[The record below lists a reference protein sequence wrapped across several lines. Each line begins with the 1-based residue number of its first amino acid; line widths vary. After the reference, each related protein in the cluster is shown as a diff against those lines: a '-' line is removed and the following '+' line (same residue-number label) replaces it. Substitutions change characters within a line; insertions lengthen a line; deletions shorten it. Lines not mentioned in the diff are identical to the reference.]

1 MKEQIKHDK
10 SMTRKVMTTHAL
22 ADITASLALLTLID
36 QFAMLFLMLLSFRE
50 VQDGIRSLRGQNEQV
65 ECNTTSNRE
74 SQRLRMDSLRLQSD
88 DEPQEEMLT
97 QEGYEVLC
105 D

>member
-1 MKEQIKHDK
+1 
-10 SMTRKVMTTHAL
+10 MTTHAL
-22 ADITASLALLTLID
+22 ADITASLALLTLIA

-50 VQDGIRSLRGQNEQV
+50 LQDGIRSLRGQNEQV
-65 ECNTTSNRE
+65 ECNTTSDRE

>member
-1 MKEQIKHDK
+1 
-10 SMTRKVMTTHAL
+10 MTTHAL
-22 ADITASLALLTLID
+22 ADITASLALLTLIA
-36 QFAMLFLMLLSFRE
+36 QFVMLFLMLLSFRE

>member
-1 MKEQIKHDK
+1 
-10 SMTRKVMTTHAL
+10 MTRKVMTTHAL
-22 ADITASLALLTLID
+22 ADITASLALLTLIA
-36 QFAMLFLMLLSFRE
+36 QFVMLFLMLLSFHE
-50 VQDGIRSLRGQNEQV
+50 VHDGIRSLKGQNEQV
-65 ECNTTSNRE
+65 ECNTTSDRE

>member
-22 ADITASLALLTLID
+22 ADITASLALLTLIA
-36 QFAMLFLMLLSFRE
+36 QFAMLFLMLLSFRD

-65 ECNTTSNRE
+65 ECNTTSDRE

>member
-1 MKEQIKHDK
+1 
-10 SMTRKVMTTHAL
+10 MTTHAL
-22 ADITASLALLTLID
+22 ADITASLALLTLIA

-65 ECNTTSNRE
+65 ECNTTSDRE
-74 SQRLRMDSLRLQSD
+74 SQHLRMDSLRLQPD

>member
-1 MKEQIKHDK
+1 
-10 SMTRKVMTTHAL
+10 MTTHAL
-22 ADITASLALLTLID
+22 ADITASLALLTLIA

-50 VQDGIRSLRGQNEQV
+50 VQDGIRSLKGQNEQV
-65 ECNTTSNRE
+65 ECNTTSDRE

>member
-1 MKEQIKHDK
+1 
-10 SMTRKVMTTHAL
+10 MTTHAL
-22 ADITASLALLTLID
+22 ADITASLALLTLIA

-65 ECNTTSNRE
+65 ECNTTSDRE
-74 SQRLRMDSLRLQSD
+74 SQRMRMDSLRLQSD

>member
-1 MKEQIKHDK
+1 
-10 SMTRKVMTTHAL
+10 MTTHAL
-22 ADITASLALLTLID
+22 ADITASLALLTLIA
-36 QFAMLFLMLLSFRE
+36 QFAMLSLMLLSFRE

>member
-22 ADITASLALLTLID
+22 ADITASLALLTLIA

-65 ECNTTSNRE
+65 ECNTTSDRE
-74 SQRLRMDSLRLQSD
+74 SQHLRMDSLRLQPD

>member
-1 MKEQIKHDK
+1 
-10 SMTRKVMTTHAL
+10 MTTHSL
-22 ADITASLALLTLID
+22 ADITASLALLTLIA

-65 ECNTTSNRE
+65 ECNTTSDRE

>member
-1 MKEQIKHDK
+1 
-10 SMTRKVMTTHAL
+10 MTRKVMTTHAL
-22 ADITASLALLTLID
+22 ADITASLALLTLIA

-50 VQDGIRSLRGQNEQV
+50 VQEGIRSLRGQNEQV
-65 ECNTTSNRE
+65 ECNTTSDRE

>member
-1 MKEQIKHDK
+1 
-10 SMTRKVMTTHAL
+10 MTRKVMTTHAL
-22 ADITASLALLTLID
+22 ADITASLALLTLIA
-36 QFAMLFLMLLSFRE
+36 QFVMLFLMLLSFRE

>member
-1 MKEQIKHDK
+1 
-10 SMTRKVMTTHAL
+10 MTTHAL
-22 ADITASLALLTLID
+22 ADITASLALLTLIA
-36 QFAMLFLMLLSFRE
+36 QFVMLFLMLLSFRE

-65 ECNTTSNRE
+65 ECNTTSDRE
-74 SQRLRMDSLRLQSD
+74 SQRLRMDSLRPQSD

>member
-1 MKEQIKHDK
+1 
-10 SMTRKVMTTHAL
+10 MTTHAL
-22 ADITASLALLTLID
+22 ADITASLALLTLIA

-65 ECNTTSNRE
+65 ECNTTSDRE

>member
-22 ADITASLALLTLID
+22 ADITASLALLTLIA

-65 ECNTTSNRE
+65 ECNTTSDRE
-74 SQRLRMDSLRLQSD
+74 SQRLRMDSLRPQSD

>member
-1 MKEQIKHDK
+1 
-10 SMTRKVMTTHAL
+10 MTTHAL
-22 ADITASLALLTLID
+22 ADITASLALLTLIA

-105 D
+105 E

>member
-1 MKEQIKHDK
+1 
-10 SMTRKVMTTHAL
+10 MTRKVMTTHAL
-22 ADITASLALLTLID
+22 ADITASLALLTLIA
-36 QFAMLFLMLLSFRE
+36 QFVMLFLMLLSFRE
-50 VQDGIRSLRGQNEQV
+50 VHDGIRSLKGQNEQV
-65 ECNTTSNRE
+65 ECNTTSDRE